1 MCQACGVPTRF
12 VGDCKHL
19 GVLKITEDPYLRPR
33 EFRGP
38 KGCMHTILQLD
49 TRSHS
54 LYDKLDT
61 IHL

>member
-1 MCQACGVPTRF
+1 MCQALGVPTRF
-12 VGDCKHL
+12 VGDWRL
-19 GVLKITEDPYLRPR
+19 GVFKITDDPYLQPR